1 MQMLASQP
9 KDNFAVGTCT
19 VPSHL
24 YSHISSEHMLITLAI
39 LILHS
44 FQSLEHVYKSKL
56 RGVEMLASQSNDN
69 FAVGT
74 CTVPSHLYSHISSEH
89 MLITLVILIIRSFQ
103 LLELVHTYKLR
114 GMEMLA
120 SQSNDNFAVGTCTV
134 SSHLY
139 SHISSEHMLIT
150 LAILIVRSFQLL
162 ELVHTCKLRGMEMV
176 ASQSN
181 DNFAVDTCILPNH
194 WCSHVSSE
202 HVLITLAIL
211 IVRSFQ
217 LLDLVHTYKLRGLE
231 MLASQSND
239 NFAVGTCT
247 VPSHLYS
254 HISSEHMLI
263 TLAILII
270 RSFQLLERVHTC
282 KLRGMEMLASQSN
295 DNFALGTCTVPSHLY
310 SHISS
315 EHVLITLAILIV
327 HLFQ

>member
-56 RGVEMLASQSNDN
+56 RGVEMLASQYNDN

-74 CTVPSHLYSHISSEH
+74 CTVP
-89 MLITLVILIIRSFQ
+89 
-103 LLELVHTYKLR
+103 
-114 GMEMLA
+114 
-120 SQSNDNFAVGTCTV
+120 
-134 SSHLY
+134 SHLY

-162 ELVHTCKLRGMEMV
+162 ELVHT
-176 ASQSN
+176 
-181 DNFAVDTCILPNH
+181 
-194 WCSHVSSE
+194 
-202 HVLITLAIL
+202 
-211 IVRSFQ
+211 
-217 LLDLVHTYKLRGLE
+217 Y
-231 MLASQSND
+231 
-239 NFAVGTCT
+239 
-247 VPSHLYS
+247 
-254 HISSEHMLI
+254 
-263 TLAILII
+263 
-270 RSFQLLERVHTC
+270 

-327 HLFQ
+327 HLFQLLELVHTYKLRGMEMLASQSNDNFALGTCTLS